1 MSKKLEQ
8 GIVFN
13 LCCLLGLGSVER
25 SARSRGREL
34 RKHSFTVVDWLA
46 SSVTVQFFLY
56 SFVHAA
62 GWMFSE
68 QLASSVCGAF
78 LIACWRLP
86 RVFHMLVA

>member
-1 MSKKLEQ
+1 MSKKIRAGYCFEFVLPS
-8 GIVFN
+8 GA
-13 LCCLLGLGSVER
+13 GSFER

-34 RKHSFTVVDWLA
+34 RKRSFTVVDWLA

-68 QLASSVCGAF
+68 QLASSFCGAF